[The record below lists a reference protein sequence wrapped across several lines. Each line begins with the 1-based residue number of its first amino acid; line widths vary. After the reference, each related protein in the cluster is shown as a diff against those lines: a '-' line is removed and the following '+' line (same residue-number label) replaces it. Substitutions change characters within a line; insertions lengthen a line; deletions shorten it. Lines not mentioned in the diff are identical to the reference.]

1 MAYAF
6 APAGAKAFLCNDSEE
21 VIDLAI
27 SREKKHAL
35 VEKYVTLLSNSQA
48 ILITEYRGLTVA
60 DITRLRRQVE
70 GSGATFLVVK
80 NTLFKRALE
89 QVGLPVP
96 QALLKGPVAVGI
108 VPGEPPATAKVLTGF
123 TQTNELLVIK
133 GGLLGTQQMNKA
145 QVSALAIMP
154 AREVLLSQV
163 LAGLQAPIAG
173 LVNVLNGPIRGL
185 VYVIKARQD
194 QLGAASA

>member
-1 MAYAF
+1 
-6 APAGAKAFLCNDSEE
+6 

-35 VEKYVTLLSNSQA
+35 VEKYVTLLSNSKA
-48 ILITEYRGLTVA
+48 VLITEYRGLTVA
-60 DITRLRRQVE
+60 DITKLRRQVE
-70 GSGATFLVVK
+70 ESGATFLVVK

-96 QALLKGPVAVGI
+96 QALLQGPVAVGI
-108 VPGEPPATAKVLTGF
+108 VPGEPPTAAKVLTGF
-123 TQTNELLVIK
+123 AQTNELLVVK

-145 QVSALAIMP
+145 QVSALANMP